1 MNEETR
7 RLDAALHYLKMG
19 LSIIPVKRTK
29 LPYLESWKIYQERY
43 PTVEEVNE
51 WWRRWPEANIALIT
65 GELSGIVALDLDI
78 KHGRSSKD
86 FIIPPTASARSGS
99 GGEHFFFK
107 YPAVGPVM
115 TKAGIQ
121 GEGVDIRAD
130 GGYILLAPSVNE
142 NGSYE
147 WTVPLESKED
157 IADIPT
163 WLLQLVET
171 KKWSVG
177 KNGVVEGSRND
188 TAASMAG
195 KILKSMDSELW
206 ESLGWEQIII
216 WNSKNTPPLPEKELR
231 SVWESVKR
239 YHNNLNG
246 DGPGERSAKV
256 DISNLQLWSIGDI
269 LSKDFGEEEWLVD
282 FLISKPGMTALSGN
296 PGDFKTWMT
305 MHIAMCVSRSTPVFG
320 EFKANSGGVLIID
333 EEDHLRLVKKRLEL
347 LGAKE
352 TDNIHYLSQCGIKV
366 DVEVFRNMLVDIVKE
381 KGIKLVIL
389 DSLVRVHQQDE
400 NDAKS
405 MAKVFSSLQAIIK
418 EGASVLF
425 THHHRKQMG
434 FGSSNPGQSMRGS
447 SDILAA
453 VDCHITI
460 EKKKDEED
468 RLIIRQTKLR
478 QAELRKP
485 FEVKVLMGEFGPS
498 GFEYAGGYDEK
509 KKKAEE
515 ASEAVVAVLT
525 DGMKS
530 RVEINDALSEEFGKT
545 AIADGIKLVE
555 EKGEIERVPKEE
567 LPKEDRRKAY
577 YRLPEAS
584 AILDLEQLPISQ
596 AHIVG
601 EKQEDEWGGL

>member
-1 MNEETR
+1 MSEEIR
-7 RLDAALHYLKMG
+7 RLDAALNYLKMG
-19 LSIIPVKRTK
+19 LSIIPVRKTK
-29 LPYLESWKIYQERY
+29 LPYLESWKVYQERY
-43 PTVEEVNE
+43 PTVDEVNE
-51 WWRRWPEANIALIT
+51 WWSKWPDANIALIT
-65 GELSGIVALDLDI
+65 GALSGIVALDLDI

-107 YPAVGPVM
+107 YPTVSPVM
-115 TKAGIQ
+115 TKAGIS

-142 NGSYE
+142 NGIYE
-147 WTVPLESKED
+147 WTVPLESKEN
-157 IADIPT
+157 IADMPT
-163 WLLQLVET
+163 WLLQLSEV

-188 TAASMAG
+188 TAASMSG
-195 KILKSMDSELW
+195 KILRSTDSELW
-206 ESLGWEQIII
+206 ESLGWEQITI

-231 SVWESVKR
+231 NVWESVKK
-239 YHNNLNG
+239 YHNDLDR
-246 DGPGERSAKV
+246 DGVSEKHARADLSK
-256 DISNLQLWSIGDI
+256 LQLWSIGDI
-269 LSKDFGEEEWLVD
+269 LGKDFGEEEWLVD

-296 PGDFKTWMT
+296 PGDFKTWIT
-305 MHIAMCVSRSTPVFG
+305 MHIAMCVSRSASVFG

-347 LGAKE
+347 LGARE

-366 DVEVFRNMLVDIVKE
+366 DVEAFRNMLVDIVKE

-418 EGASVLF
+418 EGASILF

-525 DGMKS
+525 EGMKS
-530 RVEINDALSEEFGKT
+530 RVEINDALGEEFGKT
-545 AIADGIKLVE
+545 AIADGIRLVE

-577 YRLPEAS
+577 YRLPGGS
-584 AILDLEQLPISQ
+584 SPSTLDQLPISQ
-596 AHIVG
+596 AYIVG
-601 EKQEDEWGGL
+601 EKQEDDWGGF